1 MKNITRMLFG
11 EFMVF
16 KGFRFGMLLQLAVGP
31 ICIYIF
37 KLAIETSLIEAMI
50 AIVGVVIIDGLFI
63 ALSIL
68 GISSLVNKNE
78 RILKIGG
85 AVVLV
90 VFGIMTIY
98 GAIVGDIVTDDM
110 AIGSSYLTSFVKA
123 IVLTGANPLTIIFW
137 SGVFSARIIEER
149 FSRRDEIR
157 FGFGAVLSTLITLT
171 VVAIVGQFTS
181 SFISKEMVTILNIV
195 VGLILIYFGLRLA
208 LKKAEVETE

>member
-1 MKNITRMLFG
+1 MMFG
-11 EFMVF
+11 GFMIV

-37 KLAIETSLIEAMI
+37 KLAIGTSLIEAMTAVI
-50 AIVGVVIIDGLFI
+50 GVVIIDGLYI

-90 VFGIMTIY
+90 VFGITTIY
-98 GAIVGDIVTDDM
+98 GALLGDIPTDDIT
-110 AIGSSYLTSFVKA
+110 IGSSYLTSFFKA
-123 IVLTGANPLTIIFW
+123 IVLTGSNPLTIVFW
-137 SGVFSARIIEER
+137 SGVFSARIVEEKFDR
-149 FSRRDEIR
+149 KDEIQ
-157 FGFGAVLSTLITLT
+157 FAFGAVLSTFITLT
-171 VVAIVGQFTS
+171 VVAVIGQFTS
-181 SFISKEMVTILNIV
+181 SFISNAMVTLLNLV

-208 LKKAEVETE
+208 LTKAKAETE